1 MFVRKPLSDQTYTDS
16 DSFLTINSINIS
28 WDNNAGVCS
37 SYSQSELWRMSVEAG
52 SNQSWDEFRGYA
64 YKKTAGGIGDDEKQT
79 VGSGA
84 GSFIPTCGSVLVLEF
99 GKHIPLIA
107 DYHAPG
113 SIGQFSFQIKV
124 NCSNYLSDPLT
135 SELVVCT
142 MNSGCFITER
152 GTSSTYTAM
161 LTKADVLEASQME
174 PVSHSEA
181 KRMVGGN
188 FLDSLKSVFKWIGNN
203 KKAIGSVARIGM
215 DAHSAYSG
223 RDYSGAKN
231 ILGAVGAGRSGG
243 GLSGGL
249 ASRLK

>member
-1 MFVRKPLSDQTYTDS
+1 
-16 DSFLTINSINIS
+16 
-28 WDNNAGVCS
+28 
-37 SYSQSELWRMSVEAG
+37 MSVEAG

-64 YKKTAGGIGDDEKQT
+64 YRKADLTDEKQA
-79 VGSGA
+79 GCGA
-84 GSFIPTCGSVLVLEF
+84 GSFIPTCGSVLILEF

-124 NCSNYLSDPLT
+124 NCSNYLSTVLT
-135 SELVVCT
+135 PELVVCT

-203 KKAIGSVARIGM
+203 KKAIGSVARMGM

-231 ILGAVGAGRSGG
+231 ILGSVGAGRSGG